1 MKTITLLTSLLT
13 LSVLAPVVAM
23 GAVNCE
29 AKKSS
34 MTTAQRAAYNKHCI
48 AKSSSPAK
56 VHRVASVSAPAVAE
70 PKNTSMT
77 TAQSIADAKQR
88 LAEASAPAKVQQIAL
103 QQKKMSC
110 EQNAKNKALQGAE
123 KSQYITKCVNQN
135 NAREAA
141 EAMAGSQKANSASL
155 QRKYSSNATAAR
167 ID

>member
-1 MKTITLLTSLLT
+1 MKTKILLTSLLT

-23 GAVNCE
+23 GAVDCE

-48 AKSSSPAK
+48 AKSSSPVK
-56 VHRVASVSAPAVAE
+56 VQRIASVSAPAVAE
-70 PKNTSMT
+70 PKNSSMT
-77 TAQSIADAKQR
+77 TAQSVADAKQR
-88 LAEASAPAKVQQIAL
+88 LAEASSPDKVQQIAL

-110 EQNAKNKALQGAE
+110 EQNAKNKVLQGAE
-123 KSQYITKCVNQN
+123 KSKYIAKCVYQN

-141 EAMAGSQKANSASL
+141 EAMANSKKVNQASL
-155 QRKYSSNATAAR
+155 QRKYSSNAGTAS